1 MTGSVTLDFKDSACQ
16 RALAQALLK
25 SDFGL
30 DVDFPVDRL
39 IPAVPQRLNYI
50 HWLEDIFT
58 GNSRDL
64 TGIDVGEFREVVVFV
79 YCAYPHITLHD
90 ENRIYTQ
97 CNLIT
102 QFRMVEF

>member
-16 RALAQALLK
+16 RALTQALLK

-39 IPAVPQRLNYI
+39 IPALPQRLNYI

-64 TGIDVGEFREVVVFV
+64 TGIDVGEFREAVFV
-79 YCAYPHITLHD
+79 KVVQLPYCRT
-90 ENRIYTQ
+90 
-97 CNLIT
+97 
-102 QFRMVEF
+102 